1 MVTRQVLDM
10 CNHKKIQL
18 WLIVLLYQPPFFLY
32 IISVILWS
40 NYLCSK
46 LYHAIMDSGLAH
58 SWQLSSTYDLN
69 FGAEAAGSLVLPTC
83 MCDDAK
89 RERPART

>member
-1 MVTRQVLDM
+1 
-10 CNHKKIQL
+10 
-18 WLIVLLYQPPFFLY
+18 
-32 IISVILWS
+32 
-40 NYLCSK
+40 
-46 LYHAIMDSGLAH
+46 MDSGLAH